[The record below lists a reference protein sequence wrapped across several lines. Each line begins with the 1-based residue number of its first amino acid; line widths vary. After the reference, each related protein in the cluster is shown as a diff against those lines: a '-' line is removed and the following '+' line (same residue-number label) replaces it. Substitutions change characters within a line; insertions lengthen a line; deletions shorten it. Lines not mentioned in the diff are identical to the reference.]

1 MWDRAIYR
9 SEMIK
14 GLQENQ
20 DILEEGKT
28 RVFFFFIIKL
38 YKGWMKSRKIGS
50 EDGRQWNKQIL
61 FD

>member
-28 RVFFFFIIKL
+28 RVFFFFY
-38 YKGWMKSRKIGS
+38 YKT
-50 EDGRQWNKQIL
+50 L
-61 FD
+61 

>member
-20 DILEEGKT
+20 DILEEEGKT
-28 RVFFFFIIKL
+28 RVVVVFLIIN
-38 YKGWMKSRKIGS
+38 SIRN
-50 EDGRQWNKQIL
+50 E
-61 FD
+61 